1 MLLWDL
7 LFLSSPNIFS
17 NVSSGFHVC
26 LSFIWTLLY
35 HILVPFLKCYA
46 CLRGFTCVYLSR
58 SCTTFWYRCPFALG
72 SSILLPLYYTTIIRR
87 PDRILLLPPL
97 SIVQHPVLHFHH
109 LCIQGHLIEP
119 HSQYGCSLCLV
130 RYPLSDNRQTR
141 REEEAFGQRKRWSVS
156 QSVNVGWWY
165 SPIVCRKNYIKRT
178 NVWQKQFRL
187 KLIFRWD

>member
-1 MLLWDL
+1 MLLWDI

-87 PDRILLLPPL
+87 PDRILLYY
-97 SIVQHPVLHFHH
+97 LHYRSYNTLCCIFTISVFRVTWLNLTHSMGVHSAWFVIRWVITDKHEEKKKH
-109 LCIQGHLIEP
+109 LAKG
-119 HSQYGCSLCLV
+119 
-130 RYPLSDNRQTR
+130 SD
-141 REEEAFGQRKRWSVS
+141 GQSVS
-156 QSVNVGWWY
+156 Q
-165 SPIVCRKNYIKRT
+165 
-178 NVWQKQFRL
+178 
-187 KLIFRWD
+187 